1 MDKKLEE
8 IIPQSITQD
17 KTVQDLCKVLDE
29 EILPIAT
36 GPKKALV
43 YSRIDSLPIEAVD
56 LLAWQF
62 HVDVYD
68 IATDDTAK
76 RQAVKDAIRNHRYKG
91 TPWALK
97 QAIRRV
103 LADGDITEWQ
113 EYSGKP
119 YYFKVTTAEGLT
131 SAKHLQDLLRVVAD
145 SKNVRSWLDGIAQ
158 TVNGRGI
165 IYTSG
170 RRRLQRKMT
179 IYPSERTEW
188 TNSSTI
194 YVGIV
199 RHEIEET
206 EIRGDFR
213 GDLE

>member
-8 IIPQSITQD
+8 IIPQSIAQD

-29 EILPIAT
+29 EILPIAM

-68 IATDDTAK
+68 IATDDAAK
-76 RQAVKDAIRNHRYKG
+76 RRAVKDAIRSHRYKG

-170 RRRLQRKMT
+170 RRRMQRKMT

>member
-8 IIPQSITQD
+8 IIPQSISQD
-17 KTVQDLCKVLDE
+17 KTIKDLCKVIDE
-29 EILPIAT
+29 EILPIAA

-43 YSRIDSLPIEAVD
+43 YSQIDTLPIEIID

-68 IATDDTAK
+68 IATDDAAK

-103 LADGDITEWQ
+103 LPDGNITEWQ

-119 YYFKVTTAEGLT
+119 YYFKVTTDEGLT
-131 SAKHLQDLLRVVAD
+131 SAKHLQDLLRIIAD
-145 SKNVRSWLDGIAQ
+145 SKNVRSWLDGIMQ
-158 TVNGRGI
+158 TISGHGI

-194 YVGIV
+194 YVGII

>member
-8 IIPQSITQD
+8 IIPQSISQD
-17 KTVQDLCKVLDE
+17 KTIKDLCKVIDE
-29 EILPIAT
+29 EILPIAA

-43 YSRIDSLPIEAVD
+43 YSQIDTLPIEIID

-68 IATDDTAK
+68 IATDDATK

-103 LADGDITEWQ
+103 LPDGNITEWQ

-119 YYFKVTTAEGLT
+119 YYFKVTTDEGLT
-131 SAKHLQDLLRVVAD
+131 SAKHLQDLLRVIAD
-145 SKNVRSWLDGIAQ
+145 SKNVRSWLDGITQ
-158 TVNGRGI
+158 TINGRGI
-165 IYTSG
+165 IYASG
-170 RRRLQRKMT
+170 RRRLHRKMT

-194 YVGIV
+194 YVGII

>member
-8 IIPQSITQD
+8 IIPQSISQD
-17 KTVQDLCKVLDE
+17 KTIKDLCKVIDE
-29 EILPIAT
+29 EILPIAA

-43 YSRIDSLPIEAVD
+43 YSQIDTLPIEIID

-68 IATDDTAK
+68 IATDDAAK

-103 LADGDITEWQ
+103 LPDGNITEWQ

-119 YYFKVTTAEGLT
+119 YYFKVTTDEGLT
-131 SAKHLQDLLRVVAD
+131 SAKHLQDLLRVIAN
-145 SKNVRSWLDGIAQ
+145 SKNVRSWLDGIMQ
-158 TVNGRGI
+158 TISGHGI

-179 IYPSERTEW
+179 IYPSERAEW

-194 YVGIV
+194 YVGII

>member
-8 IIPQSITQD
+8 IIPQSISQD
-17 KTVQDLCKVLDE
+17 KTIKDLCKVIDE
-29 EILPIAT
+29 EILPIAA

-43 YSRIDSLPIEAVD
+43 YSQIDTLPIEIID

-68 IATDDTAK
+68 IATDDAAK

-103 LADGDITEWQ
+103 LPDGNITEWQ

-119 YYFKVTTAEGLT
+119 YYFKVTTDEGLT
-131 SAKHLQDLLRVVAD
+131 SAKQLQDMLRVIAD
-145 SKNVRSWLDGIAQ
+145 SKNVRSWLDGIMQ
-158 TVNGRGI
+158 TISGHGI

-188 TNSSTI
+188 ANSSTI
-194 YVGIV
+194 YVGII

>member
-8 IIPQSITQD
+8 IIPQSIAQD

-29 EILPIAT
+29 EILPVAT

-76 RQAVKDAIRNHRYKG
+76 RQAVKDAIRSHRYNG

>member
-8 IIPQSITQD
+8 IIPQSISQD
-17 KTVQDLCKVLDE
+17 KTIKDLCKVIDE
-29 EILPIAT
+29 EILPIAA

-43 YSRIDSLPIEAVD
+43 YSQIDTLPIEIID

-68 IATDDTAK
+68 IATDDAAK

-103 LADGDITEWQ
+103 LPDGNITEWQ

-119 YYFKVTTAEGLT
+119 YYFKVTTDEGLT
-131 SAKHLQDLLRVVAD
+131 SAKHLQDLLRVIAD
-145 SKNVRSWLDGIAQ
+145 SKNVRSWLDGIMQ
-158 TVNGRGI
+158 TISGHGI
-165 IYTSG
+165 IYASG

-194 YVGIV
+194 YVGII

>member
-8 IIPQSITQD
+8 IIPQSIAQD

-29 EILPIAT
+29 EILPIAM

-68 IATDDTAK
+68 IATDDAAK
-76 RQAVKDAIRNHRYKG
+76 RRAVKDAIRNHRYKG
-91 TPWALK
+91 TPWVLK

-170 RRRLQRKMT
+170 RRRLLQKLT

>member
-8 IIPQSITQD
+8 IIPQSISQD
-17 KTVQDLCKVLDE
+17 KTIKDLCKVIDE
-29 EILPIAT
+29 EILPIAA

-43 YSRIDSLPIEAVD
+43 YSQIDTLPIEIID

-68 IATDDTAK
+68 IATDDAAK

-103 LADGDITEWQ
+103 LPDGNITEWQ

-119 YYFKVTTAEGLT
+119 YYFKVTTDEGLT
-131 SAKHLQDLLRVVAD
+131 SAKHLQDLLRVIAD
-145 SKNVRSWLDGIAQ
+145 SKNVRSWLDGIMQ
-158 TVNGRGI
+158 TISGHGI

-179 IYPSERTEW
+179 IYPSERAEW

-194 YVGIV
+194 YVGII

>member
-8 IIPQSITQD
+8 IIPQSISQD
-17 KTVQDLCKVLDE
+17 KTIKDLCKVIDE
-29 EILPIAT
+29 EILPIAA

-43 YSRIDSLPIEAVD
+43 YNQIDTLPIEIID

-68 IATDDTAK
+68 IATDDAAK

-103 LADGDITEWQ
+103 LPDGNITEWQ

-119 YYFKVTTAEGLT
+119 YYFKVTTDEGLT
-131 SAKHLQDLLRVVAD
+131 SAKHLQDLLRVIAD
-145 SKNVRSWLDGIAQ
+145 SKNVRSWLDGIMQ
-158 TVNGRGI
+158 TISGHGI

-179 IYPSERTEW
+179 IYQSERTEW

>member
-8 IIPQSITQD
+8 IIPQSIAQD

-68 IATDDTAK
+68 IATDDAAK
-76 RQAVKDAIRNHRYKG
+76 RRAVKDAIRSHRYKG

-170 RRRLQRKMT
+170 RRRMQRKMT

>member
-8 IIPQSITQD
+8 IIPQFISQD
-17 KTVQDLCKVLDE
+17 KTIKDLCKVIDE
-29 EILPIAT
+29 EILPIAA

-43 YSRIDSLPIEAVD
+43 YSQIDTLPIEIID

-68 IATDDTAK
+68 IATDDAAK

-103 LADGDITEWQ
+103 LPDGNITEWQ

-119 YYFKVTTAEGLT
+119 YYFKVTTDEGLT
-131 SAKHLQDLLRVVAD
+131 SAKHLQDLLRVIAD
-145 SKNVRSWLDGIAQ
+145 SKNVRSWLDGIMQ
-158 TVNGRGI
+158 TISGHGI

-194 YVGIV
+194 YVGII